1 MPVPPCPAATGTAA
15 DTPAPRPHDTTPAPT
30 PRLGRARPARL
41 AAPPRAG
48 GNDRLSTETD
58 VEYLRESLRA
68 GVVVRTRDEPSYEH
82 LDFIWGVNAWERLYA
97 DVMAFLAEEQESADA
112 AAPAGKAARRGRG
125 GGGDGGSR
133 GGVGGDGAGGTATA
147 RRLLGR

>member
-1 MPVPPCPAATGTAA
+1 M
-15 DTPAPRPHDTTPAPT
+15 
-30 PRLGRARPARL
+30 
-41 AAPPRAG
+41 
-48 GNDRLSTETD
+48 
-58 VEYLRESLRA
+58 
-68 GVVVRTRDEPSYEH
+68 RTRDEPSYEH